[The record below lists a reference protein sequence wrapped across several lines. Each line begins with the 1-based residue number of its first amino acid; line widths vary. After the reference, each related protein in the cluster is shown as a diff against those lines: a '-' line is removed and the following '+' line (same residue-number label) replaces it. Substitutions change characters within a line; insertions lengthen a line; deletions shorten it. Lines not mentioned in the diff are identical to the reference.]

1 MPGILWLASYPKS
14 GNTWMRVFL
23 ANLIL
28 DEPEPLALRRIN
40 EVCSSEP
47 NEVWFKPFAKG
58 AVSEL
63 SEKRV
68 AQLRERAQERAVSLN
83 KNIMPMKTHSLLGK
97 DHSFQTISVKA
108 TIGVIYIVRD
118 PRDVAISAADHYGL
132 TLDQAIEMMAD
143 KKARGRG
150 TPGTTVHELMGSW
163 SDHVRSWTRWKHTPL
178 IVLRYEDMLADAL
191 GQLGMVARKLGI
203 TGDEARIR
211 RAVEFS
217 SFKSLQAQEA
227 QSGFIEK
234 SLHSQRFFR
243 AGRAGGW
250 REKLTP
256 AQAAAIERHHAEQ
269 MRRFGYLP
277 PAAQDPGQSSAAR
290 AS

>member
-28 DEPEPLALRRIN
+28 DEPEPLALKRIN

-47 NEVWFKPFAKG
+47 NEVWFKPFTKG

-63 SEKRV
+63 SEKKI
-68 AQLRERAQERAVSLN
+68 AQLREKAQERAVSLN

-97 DHSFQTISVKA
+97 DHGFQTISVKA

-132 TLDQAIEMMAD
+132 SIDQAIEMMAD

-150 TPGTTVHELMGSW
+150 TPGTTVHELMGCW

-178 IVLRYEDMLADAL
+178 IVLRYEDLLADSL

-243 AGRAGGW
+243 TGRAGGW
-250 REKLTP
+250 HEKLTL
-256 AQAAAIERHHAEQ
+256 AQAAAVERHHAEQ

-277 PAAQDPGQSSAAR
+277 PSAQGPGQPSAAR

>member
-28 DEPEPLALRRIN
+28 DEPEPLALQRIN

-47 NEVWFKPFAKG
+47 NEVWFRPLVSKP
-58 AVSEL
+58 VSEL
-63 SEKRV
+63 SEKRI
-68 AQLRERAQERAVSLN
+68 AALRTKAQERAVALN
-83 KNIMPMKTHSLLGK
+83 KNVMPMKTHSLCGK
-97 DHSFQTISVKA
+97 DHGFQTISTKA
-108 TIGVIYIVRD
+108 AIGVIYIVRD

-132 TLDQAIEMMAD
+132 TIDQAIEMMAD
-143 KKARGRG
+143 HKARGRG
-150 TPGTTVHELMGSW
+150 KPGNTVHELMGSW
-163 SDHVRSWTRWKHTPL
+163 SDHVRSWTRWKHSPL
-178 IVLRYEDMLADAL
+178 MVLRYEDMLADAL
-191 GQLGMVARKLGI
+191 GQLGAVARKLGI
-203 TGDEARIR
+203 TQDEARIR

-217 SFKSLQAQEA
+217 SFKTLQAQEA
-227 QSGFIEK
+227 ETGFIEK
-234 SLHSQRFFR
+234 SEHSRRFFR

-250 REKLTP
+250 RDKLTA
-256 AQAAAIERHHAEQ
+256 AQAAAIERVHGEQ

-277 PAAQDPGQSSAAR
+277 PLDVEKK